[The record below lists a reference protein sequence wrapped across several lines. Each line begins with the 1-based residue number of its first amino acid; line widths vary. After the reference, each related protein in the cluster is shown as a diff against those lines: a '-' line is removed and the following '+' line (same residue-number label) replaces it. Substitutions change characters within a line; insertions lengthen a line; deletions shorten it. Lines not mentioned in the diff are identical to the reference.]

1 MCALKVVS
9 ILNLPI
15 ARGGGETTIGC
26 TIDGGRPSEG
36 VFTGE
41 AFKLL

>member
-1 MCALKVVS
+1 MKIVNT
-9 ILNLPI
+9 LNLPI
-15 ARGGGETTIGC
+15 ARGGGEVTTGC
-26 TIDGGRPSEG
+26 IIDGGWPSEG